1 MAMQLIP
8 DRFKNE
14 RRIVELRNLL
24 MRMAPQRTLYVLF
37 QLAKFRIHDSP
48 FLPLGNFQEKAL
60 RTEFPHKSRHQIR
73 NNFLHPCSC
82 NVATRKDKE
91 EIEKKNTIDPQIEA

>member
-1 MAMQLIP
+1 
-8 DRFKNE
+8 
-14 RRIVELRNLL
+14 

-37 QLAKFRIHDSP
+37 QLTKFRIHDSP

-60 RTEFPHKSRHQIR
+60 RTEFSTNPGTEFVII
-73 NNFLHPCSC
+73 SC
-82 NVATRKDKE
+82 ILVRIMLQREKDKE

>member
-1 MAMQLIP
+1 M
-8 DRFKNE
+8 
-14 RRIVELRNLL
+14 ELRNLL

-60 RTEFPHKSRHQIR
+60 RTEFPTNPGTKFVII
-73 NNFLHPCSC
+73 SC
-82 NVATRKDKE
+82 ILVRVMLQREKDKE